1 MAYWRLRRLVE
12 RYKAAVGKPA
22 KEVPPEIEE
31 LYRRIE
37 EQKRKIRELEEKKAS
52 ADIISIELTRLGD
65 LEAQFRQLLKQ
76 HGLAE
81 S

>member
-12 RYKAAVGKPA
+12 LYKAAVGKPA
-22 KEVPPEIEE
+22 KEVPLEIEE

-37 EQKRKIRELEEKKAS
+37 EQKRKIKELEAKGAS
-52 ADIISIELTRLGD
+52 ADLISVELTRLGD

-76 HGLAE
+76 HGLE
-81 S
+81 

>member
-1 MAYWRLRRLVE
+1 MAYWQLRRLIE
-12 RYKAAVGKPA
+12 RYKAAIGKPS

-52 ADIISIELTRLGD
+52 ADLISIELTRLGD
-65 LEAQFRQLLKQ
+65 LEAQFRQLLRKY
-76 HGLAE
+76 GLE
-81 S
+81 